1 MYKTKPFQCVLMS
14 QAVGGA
20 GSLVSLA
27 DCPLEW
33 IVCFTLDFNFSL
45 RVCFSSFWIMEL
57 SLHSSF
63 VSVEDVIILKS
74 DCLLNVVQAR
84 DFCFSWCPP
93 RAPVGNALLHCCP
106 AHFCFFWGS
115 SPLQGLA
122 LLGKIRA
129 ASPFTRM
136 WRSSSQLPH
145 FVQLTSDPPGLGLPH
160 CTSACS
166 CSVSLDFSVGFQ
178 HIWDFV
184 LSNSDIYYIITIILS
199 ASWWVWVGRMFPHH
213 CSQLGTTS
221 VPCTF

>member
-84 DFCFSWCPP
+84 DFCFS
-93 RAPVGNALLHCCP
+93 
-106 AHFCFFWGS
+106 
-115 SPLQGLA
+115 
-122 LLGKIRA
+122 
-129 ASPFTRM
+129 
-136 WRSSSQLPH
+136 
-145 FVQLTSDPPGLGLPH
+145 
-160 CTSACS
+160 
-166 CSVSLDFSVGFQ
+166 
-178 HIWDFV
+178 
-184 LSNSDIYYIITIILS
+184 
-199 ASWWVWVGRMFPHH
+199 
-213 CSQLGTTS
+213 
-221 VPCTF
+221 